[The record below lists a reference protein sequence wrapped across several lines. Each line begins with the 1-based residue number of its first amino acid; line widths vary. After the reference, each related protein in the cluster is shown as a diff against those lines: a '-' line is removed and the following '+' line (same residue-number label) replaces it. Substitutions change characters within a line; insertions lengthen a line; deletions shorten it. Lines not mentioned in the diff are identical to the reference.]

1 MLEIMIQI
9 YYNKKSFIEEY
20 MTKTILVI
28 DDDDSL
34 RELLSTFLK
43 DEGFNVIELSNGE
56 TANKVF
62 MENDIDLFII
72 DVLLPRK
79 NGFKVV
85 EELKNAMDFVEIPI
99 IMISGFYKGYKHKQD
114 AVGNF
119 GALDYLEKPFDFG
132 TDLKPIL
139 IKVFQSE
146 YPTVSN
152 SSSGAFVDDDDLFDS
167 PLNINQPAS
176 PKLPLPNIPN
186 MPDMK
191 EDEDEDDFIDFPD
204 SNDEEIPDFTPM
216 EKDLNQIDFEERSEV
231 TVAYQEMLKE
241 SSKKIEG
248 EFNLRIGLE
257 NSLPELLSKLYR
269 LKLKGELYLEDEVNN
284 IKKIIYL
291 ENGLPL
297 FIKSTLVSEC
307 LGNIL
312 VKERF
317 ITAKD
322 RDLSLTLMKQT
333 RKPQGKVL
341 REMKCISLENLKYG
355 LIKQLETKLF
365 EVFTW
370 KRFNYKFK
378 RVNTKLNT
386 PPTIY
391 ESEYSISYL
400 IYNGIMEGFSIDFIK
415 NFYKRYGKK
424 EILFVPNSIFEFKD
438 GELFDDELNFYKTLN
453 RKESFYHIVKRNPSE
468 KEKIVKQ
475 IMAFY
480 YLNMIQFV

>member
-1 MLEIMIQI
+1 
-9 YYNKKSFIEEY
+9 

-28 DDDDSL
+28 DDDDSF
-34 RELLSTFLK
+34 RELLSTFLE
-43 DEGFNVIELSNGE
+43 DEGFNVIKLSNGE

-62 MENDIDLFII
+62 MENDIDFFLI

-85 EELKNAMDFVEIPI
+85 EELKNAMDFVDIPI
-99 IMISGFYKGYKHKQD
+99 VMISGFYKGYKHKQD
-114 AVGNF
+114 AIGNF
-119 GALDYLEKPFDFG
+119 GALDYLEKPVDFNA
-132 TDLKPIL
+132 DLKPIL

-146 YPTVSN
+146 YPMPSSN
-152 SSSGAFVDDDDLFDS
+152 QGGTLVDDDDLFDS
-167 PLNINQPAS
+167 PLE
-176 PKLPLPNIPN
+176 IPTTPPV
-186 MPDMK
+186 PDTSIIQ
-191 EDEDEDDFIDFPD
+191 DEDEDDFIDLSD
-204 SNDEEIPDFTPM
+204 LDTSQEIPDFTPM
-216 EKDLNQIDFEERSEV
+216 KIDLNQIDFEERSEV
-231 TVAYQEMLKE
+231 TTAYIEMLKE

-257 NSLPELLSKLYR
+257 NSLPELLSKLYK
-269 LKLKGELYLEDEVNN
+269 LNLKGELYLNDEINN
-284 IKKIIYL
+284 IKKIIYV

-322 RDLSLTLMKQT
+322 RDLSLTLMKKT
-333 RKPQGKVL
+333 RKPQGKIL

-355 LIKQLETKLF
+355 LTKQLETKLF
-365 EVFTW
+365 EIFTW
-370 KRFNYKFK
+370 KQFNYKFK
-378 RVNTKLNT
+378 RINTKLNI

-391 ESEYSISYL
+391 GSDYSISYL
-400 IYNGIMEGFSIDFIK
+400 IYNGIMEGFNIDFIK
-415 NFYKRYGKK
+415 RFYKRYGKK
-424 EILFVPNSIFEFKD
+424 AIIHIPNSIFEFKN
-438 GELFDDELNFYKTLN
+438 GELFDDELDFYKTLN
-453 RKESFYHIVKRNPSE
+453 RNESFYHIVKRNPSE

-480 YLNMIQFV
+480 YLNMIEFT

>member
-1 MLEIMIQI
+1 M
-9 YYNKKSFIEEY
+9 S
-20 MTKTILVI
+20 KTILVI
-28 DDDDSL
+28 DDDDSF
-34 RELLSTFLK
+34 RELLVTFLK

-62 MENDIDLFII
+62 MENDIDFFLI

-85 EELKNAMDFVEIPI
+85 EELKNAMDFVDIPI
-99 IMISGFYKGYKHKQD
+99 VMISGFYKGYKHKQD
-114 AVGNF
+114 AIGNF
-119 GALDYLEKPFDFG
+119 GALDYLEKPFDLNA
-132 TDLKPIL
+132 DLKPIL
-139 IKVFQSE
+139 INIFQDE
-146 YPTVSN
+146 YPSPN
-152 SSSGAFVDDDDLFDS
+152 SSPAGTPISDDDLFDS
-167 PLNINQPAS
+167 PLD
-176 PKLPLPNIPN
+176 IPQK
-186 MPDMK
+186 PSTPSIPSTPII
-191 EDEDEDDFIDFPD
+191 EDEDDFIDLSD
-204 SNDEEIPDFTPM
+204 LNTEAELPDFTPM

-269 LKLKGELYLEDEVNN
+269 LRLKGELYLDDEVNN
-284 IKKIIYL
+284 IKKIVYI

-322 RDLSLTLMKQT
+322 RDLSLSLMRKT

-341 REMKCISLENLKYG
+341 REMKCISLENLKFG

-365 EVFTW
+365 EIFTW

-378 RVNTKLNT
+378 RVNTALNI

-391 ESEYSISYL
+391 ESDYSISYL

-415 NFYKRYGKK
+415 RFYKRYGKK
-424 EILFVPNSIFEFKD
+424 RIIHIANSIFEFKE
-438 GELFDDELNFYKTLN
+438 GELFEDELDFYKTLDRN
-453 RKESFYHIVKRNPSE
+453 ESFFHIVKRNPAE

-480 YLNMIQFV
+480 YLNMIEFV

>member
-1 MLEIMIQI
+1 
-9 YYNKKSFIEEY
+9 

-28 DDDDSL
+28 DDDDSF

-62 MENDIDLFII
+62 MENDIDFFLI

-85 EELKNAMDFVEIPI
+85 EELKNAMDFVDIPI
-99 IMISGFYKGYKHKQD
+99 VMISGFYKGYKHKQD
-114 AVGNF
+114 AIGNF
-119 GALDYLEKPFDFG
+119 GALDYLEKPFDFSA
-132 TDLKPIL
+132 DLKPIL

-146 YPTVSN
+146 YPTPNSN
-152 SSSGAFVDDDDLFDS
+152 NTGSVIDDDDLFDA
-167 PLNINQPAS
+167 PI
-176 PKLPLPNIPN
+176 NIPKKPSL
-186 MPDMK
+186 PDIPIM
-191 EDEDEDDFIDFPD
+191 EDEDDFIDLSD
-204 SNDEEIPDFTPM
+204 LNTSQEVPDFTPM
-216 EKDLNQIDFEERSEV
+216 KKDLNQIDFEEKSEV
-231 TVAYQEMLKE
+231 TTAYQEMLKE

-257 NSLPELLSKLYR
+257 NSLPELLTKLYK
-269 LKLKGELYLEDEVNN
+269 LNLKGELYLNDEVNN
-284 IKKIIYL
+284 IKKIVYIQ
-291 ENGLPL
+291 NGLPV

-322 RDLSLTLMKQT
+322 RDLSLTLMKKT
-333 RKPQGKVL
+333 RKPQGKIL

-355 LIKQLETKLF
+355 LTKQLETKLF
-365 EVFTW
+365 EIFTW
-370 KRFNYKFK
+370 KKFNYKFK
-378 RVNTKLNT
+378 RINTKLNI

-391 ESEYSISYL
+391 ESDYSISYL
-400 IYNGIMEGFSIDFIK
+400 IYNGIMDGFGINFIK
-415 NFYKRYGKK
+415 TFYKRYGKK
-424 EILFVPNSIFEFKD
+424 SISHVPNSIFEFKD
-438 GELFDDELNFYKTLN
+438 GELFDDELEFYNTLN
-453 RKESFYHIVKRNPSE
+453 RNESFYHIVKRNPSE

-480 YLNMIQFV
+480 YLNLIQFT